1 MPRHARS
8 PCGSGRPG
16 EALCAR
22 RRAQYEQW
30 GDIGKQGRSLSGR
43 VRLLPAWRQVFAD
56 AGSPQEAEA
65 FQFHIRGD
73 GAEHGATLEAAQAA
87 HQALNIRASGLR
99 SLGFEHLGG
108 LLGTEE
114 HDRSLEQLADACKA
128 FRARSRQSKQARV
141 AGGLVHGRFLGHAQ
155 LNLDAGASMPTSPVS
170 SSMTASWDATN

>member
-1 MPRHARS
+1 
-8 PCGSGRPG
+8 
-16 EALCAR
+16 
-22 RRAQYEQW
+22 
-30 GDIGKQGRSLSGR
+30 
-43 VRLLPAWRQVFAD
+43 VFAD